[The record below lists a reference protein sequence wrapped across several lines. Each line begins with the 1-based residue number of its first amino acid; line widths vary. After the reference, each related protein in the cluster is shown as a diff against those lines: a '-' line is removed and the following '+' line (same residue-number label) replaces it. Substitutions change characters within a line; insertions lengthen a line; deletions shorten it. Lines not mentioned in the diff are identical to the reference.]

1 MRARFERVI
10 DRSRWVVVSPRGPV
24 ATPAGPAWFT
34 TDEDGADEAAVVA
47 ALAALDAVID
57 GAAADHGLARSS
69 VVVGGSSQGGAMAL
83 AVGARAPGSS
93 GPLGGLFCV
102 SGWLPHF
109 ERVDYDLAGLAAA
122 ATPCLVVHGDDDEVV
137 IVQQGR
143 SAARTLERHGVAVT
157 YVELSGGHHL
167 GPESDAHVATWLERL
182 PR

>member
-34 TDEDGADEAAVVA
+34 TDDDGADEAEVVA
-47 ALAALDAVID
+47 ALAAIDDVID
-57 GAAADHGLARSS
+57 GAAADHGLPRSS

-83 AVGARAPGSS
+83 AVGARSPGSS
-93 GPLGGLFCV
+93 GPLGGLFCL

-109 ERVDYDLAGLAAA
+109 ERVAYDLAGLAAA
-122 ATPCLVVHGDDDEVV
+122 GTPCLVVHGDDDEVV
-137 IVQQGR
+137 IVAQGR

-157 YVELSGGHHL
+157 YVELAGGHHL
-167 GPESDAHVATWLERL
+167 GTVGDDEVAQWLHRL
-182 PR
+182 SG